1 MPKDSNSDS
10 SCSGAGLFVVDILR
24 PHRILRISR
33 EQSVRIALCTLSRG
47 IDSGARGT
55 MPASFKICLFV
66 LSGIVAAVLATHAH
80 GQSVPPAEK
89 IVVSYP
95 SKSITNFPILETARQ
110 KGFFQREGL
119 HVSLVYIRGGL
130 DIQTLLTNDADF
142 AMGSTT
148 AVTAF
153 VAGAPLRIV
162 LSYNAHVDQ
171 GLYAQAKYRRIAD
184 LKGQPIG
191 SLNPGGLVDTMVRRI
206 LIKNGVQPER
216 DVNLLA
222 MGGTPERFAA
232 LRAGAIA
239 ATMLS
244 SPFNF
249 LADKEGFSKLAT
261 TRDYVDVPGTAVVV
275 NAEKVKKQP
284 NTVKRFIRASLRSMN
299 YIRDNRAD
307 TTQLLAREFSMDQ
320 ETAALAYKQL
330 LDLLSPDG
338 RNRVSGYQLLVDFAR
353 AAQKIDRPINAA
365 QLIDETLLDE
375 VMREGGISK

>member
-1 MPKDSNSDS
+1 
-10 SCSGAGLFVVDILR
+10 
-24 PHRILRISR
+24 
-33 EQSVRIALCTLSRG
+33 
-47 IDSGARGT
+47 
-55 MPASFKICLFV
+55 MPASFKVYSCV
-66 LSGIVAAVLATHAH
+66 LSGIVAFVFVTHAQ
-80 GQSVPPAEK
+80 GQSTAPAEK

-95 SKSITNFPILETARQ
+95 SKSITNFPILEIARQ

-130 DIQTLLTNDADF
+130 DIKTLLTNDADF

-171 GLYAQAKYRRIAD
+171 GLYSQAKYRRIAD

-206 LIKNGVQPER
+206 LIKNGLQPER

-222 MGGTPERFAA
+222 MGGTPERYAA
-232 LRAGAIA
+232 LKAGAIA

-249 LADKEGFSKLAT
+249 LAEKEGFWKLAT

-275 NAEKVKKQP
+275 NAEKIKKQP
-284 NTVKRFIRASLRSMN
+284 ATIKRFMRASLRAMKH
-299 YIRDNRAD
+299 IRENRAE
-307 TTQLLAREFSMDQ
+307 TTQLIAREFSMDQ
-320 ETAALAYKQL
+320 EIAGLAYKQL

-338 RNRVSGYQLLVDFAR
+338 RNRVNGYQLLVDFAR

-375 VMREGGISK
+375 LMREGEISK

>member
-1 MPKDSNSDS
+1 M
-10 SCSGAGLFVVDILR
+10 G
-24 PHRILRISR
+24 
-33 EQSVRIALCTLSRG
+33 TLSRG
-47 IDSGARGT
+47 IDSAPRRRT
-55 MPASFKICLFV
+55 MPVLFIICL
-66 LSGIVAAVLATHAH
+66 LALNGIVAAVATDAQ
-80 GQSVPPAEK
+80 GQGVSPAEK
-89 IVVSYP
+89 LVVSYP

-119 HVSLVYIRGGL
+119 QVSLVYIRGGL
-130 DIQTLLTNDADF
+130 DIKTLLTNDADF

-153 VAGAPLRIV
+153 VAGAPLRII

-206 LIKNGVQPER
+206 LIKNGLQPER

-261 TRDYVDVPGTAVVV
+261 TREYVDVPGTAVVV
-275 NAEKVKKQP
+275 NADRIKARP
-284 NTVKRFIRASLRSMN
+284 NTLKRFMRASLGAMK
-299 YIRDNRAD
+299 YIRDNRAE
-307 TTQLLAREFSMDQ
+307 TTQLIAREFSMDQ
-320 ETAALAYKQL
+320 EIAGLAYGQL
-330 LDLLSPDG
+330 LELLSPDG

-365 QLIDETLLDE
+365 QMIDETLLDE
-375 VMREGGISK
+375 LMREGAVSK

>member
-1 MPKDSNSDS
+1 MSRTI
-10 SCSGAGLFVVDILR
+10 CS
-24 PHRILRISR
+24 
-33 EQSVRIALCTLSRG
+33 
-47 IDSGARGT
+47 
-55 MPASFKICLFV
+55 FV
-66 LSGIVAAVLATHAH
+66 LSVFVTAVVGAYAHA
-80 GQSVPPAEK
+80 QSVAPLEK

-95 SKSITNFPILETARQ
+95 SKSITNFPILETGRQ
-110 KGFFQREGL
+110 KGFFQKEGL
-119 HVSLVYIRGGL
+119 NVSLVYIRGGL
-130 DIQTLLTNDADF
+130 DIKTLLTNDADF

-171 GLYAQAKYRRIAD
+171 GLYAQAKYRRITD

-206 LIKNGVQPER
+206 LVKNGLQPER

-249 LADKEGFSKLAT
+249 LADKEGFPKLAA
-261 TRDYVDVPGTAVVV
+261 TRDYVDVTGTAVVV
-275 NAEKVKKQP
+275 TADKIKRQP
-284 NTVKRFIRASLRSMN
+284 GTIKRFMRASLLSMK

-307 TTQLLAREFSMDQ
+307 TTQLDAREFNMDQ
-320 ETAALAYKQL
+320 EIAGLAYKQL
-330 LDLLSPDG
+330 LELLSPDG
-338 RNRVSGYQLLVDFAR
+338 RNRINGYQLLVDFAR
-353 AAQKIDRPINAA
+353 AAQKIDRPVSAA
-365 QLIDETLLDE
+365 QMIDETLLDE
-375 VMREGGISK
+375 LMREGELTK